1 MRYAALL
8 RGINVGGRKKVPMAA
23 LRAML
28 ADLGYADVVT
38 HLQSGNAAFTS
49 PQRPQALAR
58 AIAERIAG
66 ELGMDV
72 KVLIRTGGELAD
84 VIARSPLPGGPPS
97 PSRYFVAFLSAA
109 PPQAE
114 ADALTSMTFDPD
126 QIWISGAEAFLWC
139 PDGVAETRLSNNF
152 LEKRLKV
159 TATSRNWNTVLKL
172 AELTRG

>member
-66 ELGMDV
+66 EL
-72 KVLIRTGGELAD
+72 
-84 VIARSPLPGGPPS
+84 
-97 PSRYFVAFLSAA
+97 A

>member
-1 MRYAALL
+1 MLKAVHPRCGTRHCSGESTSAA
-8 RGINVGGRKKVPMAA
+8 GR
-23 LRAML
+23 
-28 ADLGYADVVT
+28 
-38 HLQSGNAAFTS
+38 
-49 PQRPQALAR
+49 
-58 AIAERIAG
+58 
-66 ELGMDV
+66 
-72 KVLIRTGGELAD
+72 
-84 VIARSPLPGGPPS
+84 RSRWPRCAPS